1 MPRTELAEVRDR
13 RFVLSLDEEGAAD
26 LNLTGGKGANLARLV
41 EAGLPIPTGVCVT
54 TAASQVLFEE
64 SNIQAEIESLE
75 ALKPENTD
83 EIVSKSE
90 ELRTKIRETEIPEH
104 VQRAISNALD
114 TLGADSYA
122 VRSSATAEDLP
133 TASFA
138 GMHETFLGIDQ
149 ENAPEYVQECIAS
162 LFTERAVSYRLRN
175 DVSHSEVAMAVVVQ
189 TMVEPEVAGVL
200 FTADPVS
207 GNRHI
212 ASIDAN
218 YGLGDTVVAG
228 DVSPDNARVDRRTGE
243 VLEYEVGEKRLAL
256 RSGKDGQDEP
266 SLEEVS
272 TAHRESRAL
281 TDAQLRKLV
290 ELGEDVEELL
300 GSPQDIEWALVD
312 GEFMLLQSRPIT
324 SLYPLPSPAPA
335 DDQLHVYFSIGH
347 QQAMAEALPPLVVD
361 WMRETVN
368 RSVARFLSPESDQSF
383 AVEAGHRVYVDL
395 TPLLRGEVTR
405 KIALRVLDS
414 MSEPA
419 TCALEDILDRHEDT
433 FFQDTLTNRLR
444 TLGRVSRRLLPLAVS
459 NTPHLLA
466 RLLKPFLLGP
476 PDAERVRARIERE
489 GEKMATRVT
498 QPESRSERIR
508 VAFEETE
515 LGTLVASIGSKS
527 MPYLLAGVVAG
538 NVLERLYPN
547 ADDELTALSR
557 GFDEEIATE
566 INQRLGDL
574 ADIAREHPDVEAA
587 IRDKSTLSEI
597 EDVDGGTQFV
607 AAFETFLDDFGFRA
621 SNEIDLSRPRWR
633 DDPSILFQT
642 IRSNLRRSEQG
653 EHRKH
658 LDQLKHDAGEA
669 AEELENRASRGLL
682 GPVKRPI
689 VGQLIRVYRGGIQL
703 REHHKHGAAR
713 FLAAIHDCVSD
724 VGTELAKAG
733 VLEHP
738 EDVWYLR
745 KEELLDS
752 LDDESSLDVDISERR
767 DTHQRYA
774 SMTAPPILTS
784 EGETPTGKR
793 NGSPSEHVLTGTPV
807 SSGLVEGVAKVMH
820 DPSEQSI
827 SKGEIL
833 VAPSTDVGW
842 TPLFQDATGL
852 VMEVGGRM
860 THGALVA
867 REYGIPAVVSVANVT
882 DEIRTGERIRI
893 DGERGTVELLDRT
906 DQPTGDLDSES
917 KR

>member
-1 MPRTELAEVRDR
+1 MPETELSDVRDR
-13 RFVLSLDEEGAAD
+13 RFVISLDEEDATN
-26 LNLTGGKGANLARLV
+26 LELTGGKGANLARLV
-41 EAGLPIPTGVCVT
+41 EAGMPVPAGTCVT
-54 TAASQVLFEE
+54 TGAYQVLADEPD
-64 SNIQAEIESLE
+64 IRAEIESLE
-75 ALKPENTD
+75 GLDPESAD
-83 EIVSKSE
+83 EIATKSE

-114 TLGADSYA
+114 TLGADAYA

-149 ENAPEYVQECIAS
+149 ENVPEYVQECIAS

-175 DVSHSEVAMAVVVQ
+175 GISHSEVAMAVVVQ

-228 DVSPDNARVDRRTGE
+228 DVSPDNARVDRRTGD
-243 VLEYEVGEKRLAL
+243 VLEYEVGEKQLAL
-256 RSGKDGQDEP
+256 RSGKDDQDEP

-272 TAHRESRAL
+272 TGRRESRAL
-281 TDAQLRKLV
+281 TDAQLRELV
-290 ELGEDVEELL
+290 EFGEDVEELL

-312 GEFMLLQSRPIT
+312 GEFVLLQSRPIT

-335 DDQLHVYFSIGH
+335 GDQLHIYFSIGH
-347 QQAMAEALPPLVVD
+347 QQAMAEALPPLVAD
-361 WMRETVN
+361 WMQETLN
-368 RSVARFLSPESDQSF
+368 RSVARFQSPESEQSF
-383 AVEAGHRVYVDL
+383 AVEAGRRVYVDL

-419 TCALEDILDRHEDT
+419 TRALEDILDRHDDT
-433 FFQDTLTNRLR
+433 FSQDTLTNRLR

-459 NTPHLLA
+459 NAPHLLV
-466 RLLKPFLLGP
+466 RLLEPFLLGP
-476 PDAERVRARIERE
+476 PDAEHVRARVERA
-489 GEKMATRVT
+489 GKTMAARVT

-508 VAFEETE
+508 VAFEETA
-515 LGTLVASIGSKS
+515 LGTLVASVGSKS

-538 NVLERLYPN
+538 NVLERLYPD

-574 ADIAREHPDVEAA
+574 ADISREHPGVEAA
-587 IRDKSTLSEI
+587 IRDESSLSEI
-597 EDVDGGTQFV
+597 EDVDGGTEFV
-607 AAFETFLDDFGFRA
+607 AAFETFLDDFGFRT

-642 IRSNLRRSEQG
+642 IRSNLRSSDRG

-658 LDQLKHDAGEA
+658 LAQLKQDAGEA
-669 AEELENRASRGLL
+669 AEKLENRASRGLF

-689 VGQLIRVYRGGIQL
+689 VGQLIQVYRGGIQL

-724 VGTELAKAG
+724 VGTELAEAG

-738 EDVWYLR
+738 EDVWFLR
-745 KEELLDS
+745 KRELLDA
-752 LDDESSLDVDISERR
+752 LDGESPLDVDVSERR
-767 DTHQRYA
+767 DTHQRYM
-774 SMTAPPILTS
+774 SLSAPPILTS

-807 SSGLVEGVAKVMH
+807 SSGVVEGVARVMH

-842 TPLFQDATGL
+842 TPLFQDAAGL

-867 REYGIPAVVSVANVT
+867 REYGIPAVVSVANAT
-882 DEIRTGERIRI
+882 NEIRTGERIRI

-906 DQPTGDLDSES
+906 DQSTGDSDSES

>member
-1 MPRTELAEVRDR
+1 MSETELSEGRDR
-13 RFVLSLDEEGAAD
+13 RFVISLDEEDATNLD
-26 LNLTGGKGANLARLV
+26 LTGGKGANLARLV
-41 EAGLPIPTGVCVT
+41 EAGMPVPAGACVT
-54 TAASQVLFEE
+54 TAAYQVLADEPD
-64 SNIQAEIESLE
+64 IRAEIESLE
-75 ALKPENTD
+75 GLDPESAD
-83 EIVSKSE
+83 EIATKSE
-90 ELRTKIRETEIPEH
+90 KLRTKIRETEIPEP

-114 TLGADSYA
+114 VLGADSYA

-149 ENAPEYVQECIAS
+149 ENVSECVQECIAS

-175 DVSHSEVAMAVVVQ
+175 GVSHSEVAMAVVVQ

-207 GNRHI
+207 GTRHI

-243 VLEYEVGEKRLAL
+243 VLEYEVGEKQLAL
-256 RSGKDGQDEP
+256 RSGTDGQDEP

-272 TAHRESRAL
+272 TVRRESRAL
-281 TDAQLRKLV
+281 TDARLRELV

-324 SLYPLPSPAPA
+324 ALYPLPSPAPA
-335 DDQLHVYFSIGH
+335 DDQLHIYFSIGH

-368 RSVARFLSPESDQSF
+368 RSVARFQSAESEQSF

-395 TPLLRGEVTR
+395 TPLLRGEVTG

-419 TCALEDILDRHEDT
+419 TRAVEDILDRHEET
-433 FFQDTLTNRLR
+433 FFRDTLTNRLR

-459 NTPHLLA
+459 NAPHPLA

-476 PDAERVRARIERE
+476 PDAERVRARVERA

-515 LGTLVASIGSKS
+515 LGTLVASVGSKS

-538 NVLERLYPN
+538 SVLGRLYPN
-547 ADDELTALSR
+547 ADEELTALSR

-574 ADIAREHPDVEAA
+574 ADTAREHPDVEAA
-587 IRDKSTLSEI
+587 IRDEASLSEI
-597 EDVDGGTQFV
+597 EGVDGGTQFV

-633 DDPSILFQT
+633 DDPSLLFQT
-642 IRSNLRRSEQG
+642 IRSNLRSSGQG
-653 EHRKH
+653 DHRKH
-658 LDQLKHDAGEA
+658 LAQLKQDAGEA

-689 VGQLIRVYRGGIQL
+689 VGQLIEVYRGGIQL

-713 FLAAIHDCVSD
+713 FLAAIHDVVSD

-738 EDVWYLR
+738 EDVWFLR
-745 KEELLDS
+745 KAELLDA
-752 LDDESSLDVDISERR
+752 LDGESSLDVDISERR

-774 SMTAPPILTS
+774 SMSAPPILTS
-784 EGETPTGKR
+784 EGETPTGER

-807 SSGLVEGVAKVMH
+807 SSGVVEGVAKVMH
-820 DPSEQSI
+820 DPSEQSL

-842 TPLFQDATGL
+842 TPLFQDAAGL

-867 REYGIPAVVSVANVT
+867 REYGIPAVVSVANAT

-906 DQPTGDLDSES
+906 DQSTGDSDSES

>member
-1 MPRTELAEVRDR
+1 MPETEPSVVRDR
-13 RFVLSLDEEGAAD
+13 RFVISLEEEEATNLD
-26 LNLTGGKGANLARLV
+26 LTGGKGANLARLV
-41 EAGLPIPTGVCVT
+41 EAGMPVPAGACVT
-54 TAASQVLFEE
+54 TAAYQVLADEPD
-64 SNIQAEIESLE
+64 IRAEIESLE
-75 ALKPENTD
+75 GLDPESAD
-83 EIVSKSE
+83 EIATKSE
-90 ELRTKIRETEIPEH
+90 ELRTKIRETEISEH
-104 VQRAISNALD
+104 VQRAISNVLD

-149 ENAPEYVQECIAS
+149 ENVLEYVQECLAS

-175 DVSHSEVAMAVVVQ
+175 DISHLEVAMAVVVQ
-189 TMVEPEVAGVL
+189 AMVEPEVAGVL

-207 GNRHI
+207 SNRHI

-243 VLEYEVGEKRLAL
+243 VLEYEVGEKQLAL

-272 TAHRESRAL
+272 TVRRESRSL
-281 TDAQLRKLV
+281 TDAQLRELV
-290 ELGEDVEELL
+290 EFGEDVEDLL

-324 SLYPLPSPAPA
+324 SLYPLPSPAPT
-335 DDQLHVYFSIGH
+335 DDQLHIYFSIGH

-368 RSVARFLSPESDQSF
+368 RSVARFQSAEPEQSF

-419 TCALEDILDRHEDT
+419 TRALEDILDRRDDT
-433 FFQDTLTNRLR
+433 VSQDTLTNRLR
-444 TLGRVSRRLLPLAVS
+444 TLGRMSRRLLPLAVS
-459 NTPHLLA
+459 NAPDLLA

-476 PDAERVRARIERE
+476 PDAEHVRARVEQA
-489 GEKMATRVT
+489 GKTMAARVT
-498 QPESRSERIR
+498 QPESRSEQIR
-508 VAFEETE
+508 VGFEETE
-515 LGTLVASIGSKS
+515 LGTLVASVGSKS

-538 NVLERLYPN
+538 NVLERLYPD

-587 IRDKSTLSEI
+587 IRDESSLSEI
-597 EDVDGGTQFV
+597 GDVDGGTEFV

-633 DDPSILFQT
+633 DDPLILFQT
-642 IRSNLRRSEQG
+642 IQSNLRSSDQG

-658 LDQLKHDAGEA
+658 LAQLKQDAGEA
-669 AEELENRASRGLL
+669 AETLENRASRGLF

-689 VGQLIRVYRGGIQL
+689 VGQLIQVYRGGIQL

-713 FLAAIHDCVSD
+713 FLAAIHDVVSD
-724 VGTELAKAG
+724 TGTELARAG

-738 EDVWYLR
+738 EDVWFLR
-745 KEELLDS
+745 KRELLNA
-752 LDDESSLDVDISERR
+752 LDGESSLDVDISERR

-774 SMTAPPILTS
+774 SLSAPPILTS
-784 EGETPTGKR
+784 EGETPTGKS

-807 SSGLVEGVAKVMH
+807 SSGVVEGVAKVMY

-833 VAPSTDVGW
+833 VAPSTDIGW

-867 REYGIPAVVSVANVT
+867 REYGIPAVVSVANAT
-882 DEIRTGERIRI
+882 DEIQSGERIRI
-893 DGERGTVELLDRT
+893 DGERGTVELFDRT
-906 DQPTGDLDSES
+906 DRPTGDLDSES

>member
-1 MPRTELAEVRDR
+1 MPETELSEVRDR
-13 RFVLSLDEEGAAD
+13 RFVISLDEEDATN
-26 LNLTGGKGANLARLV
+26 LELTGGKGANLARLV
-41 EAGLPIPTGVCVT
+41 EAGMPVPAGACVT
-54 TAASQVLFEE
+54 TAAYQVLVDEPD
-64 SNIQAEIESLE
+64 IRAEIESLE
-75 ALKPENTD
+75 GLDPGSAD
-83 EIVSKSE
+83 EIATKSE
-90 ELRTKIRETEIPEH
+90 ELKTKIRETEIPEH
-104 VQRAISNALD
+104 IQRAISNALD
-114 TLGADSYA
+114 TLDADSYA

-149 ENAPEYVQECIAS
+149 ENVLEYVQECIAS
-162 LFTERAVSYRLRN
+162 LFTERAMSYRLRN

-189 TMVEPEVAGVL
+189 TMVKPEIAGVL
-200 FTADPVS
+200 FTADSVS

-243 VLEYEVGEKRLAL
+243 VLEYEVGEKHLAL

-272 TAHRESRAL
+272 TARRESRAL
-281 TDAQLRKLV
+281 TDAQLRELV

-324 SLYPLPSPAPA
+324 SLYPLPSPVPA
-335 DDQLHVYFSIGH
+335 DDQLHIYFSIGH

-361 WMRETVN
+361 WMQETVN
-368 RSVARFLSPESDQSF
+368 RSVARFQSAESEQSF

-419 TCALEDILDRHEDT
+419 TRALEDILDRHEDT
-433 FFQDTLTNRLR
+433 LSQDTLTNRLR
-444 TLGRVSRRLLPLAVS
+444 KLGRVSRRLLPLVVS
-459 NTPHLLA
+459 NAPDLLA

-476 PDAERVRARIERE
+476 PDAGHVRARIERA
-489 GEKMATRVT
+489 GKTMAARVT
-498 QPESRSERIR
+498 HPESRSEQIR
-508 VAFEETE
+508 VGFEETE
-515 LGTLVASIGSKS
+515 LGTLVASVGSKS
-527 MPYLLAGVVAG
+527 MPYLLAGVMAG
-538 NVLERLYPN
+538 NVLERLYPD

-587 IRDKSTLSEI
+587 IRDESSLSEI
-597 EDVDGGTQFV
+597 EDVDGGTEFV

-621 SNEIDLSRPRWR
+621 SNEIDLSRSRWR
-633 DDPSILFQT
+633 DDPSMLFQT
-642 IRSNLRRSEQG
+642 IQSNLRSGDHG
-653 EHRKH
+653 EHREH
-658 LDQLKHDAGEA
+658 LAQLKQDAGEA
-669 AEELENRASRGLL
+669 AETLENRASRGLL

-689 VGQLIRVYRGGIQL
+689 VGQLIQVYRGGIQL

-713 FLAAIHDCVSD
+713 FLAAVHDVVSD
-724 VGTELAKAG
+724 TGTELARAG
-733 VLEHP
+733 VLEHQ
-738 EDVWYLR
+738 EDVWFLR
-745 KEELLDS
+745 KRELLNA
-752 LDDESSLDVDISERR
+752 LDGESSFNVDISERR

-774 SMTAPPILTS
+774 SLSAPPILTS

-793 NGSPSEHVLTGTPV
+793 DGSPSEHVLTGTPV
-807 SSGLVEGVAKVMH
+807 SSGVVEGVAKVMH

-842 TPLFQDATGL
+842 TPLFQDAAGL

-867 REYGIPAVVSVANVT
+867 REYGIPAVVSVANAT
-882 DEIRTGERIRI
+882 NEIRTGERIRI

-906 DQPTGDLDSES
+906 DQSTGDSDSES